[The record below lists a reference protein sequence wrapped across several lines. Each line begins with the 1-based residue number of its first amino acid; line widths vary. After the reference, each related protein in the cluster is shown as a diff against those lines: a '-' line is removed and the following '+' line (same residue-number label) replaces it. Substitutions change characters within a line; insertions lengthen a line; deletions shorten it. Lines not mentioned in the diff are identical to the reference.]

1 MKYPHIVVKNGVWY
15 PAGAEVPEDAPLK
28 VLKVELTDNVPEGAL
43 EDNPDGSVNAYNENG
58 EVVDTISVEEVAKL
72 QKEAGETFEE
82 PEKGKRGR
90 KAKEEKE

>member
-28 VLKVELTDNVPEGAL
+28 VELTDDVPEGAL
-43 EDNPDGSVNAYNENG
+43 EENPDGSVNAYDQDGN
-58 EVVDTISVEEVAKL
+58 VVGAVPAEEVEKL
-72 QKEAGETFEE
+72 QEQAGETFDES
-82 PEKGKRGR
+82 EKAKRGR